1 MVTWVAELTAAATVS
16 FGVVGSS
23 QALHT
28 AAARRRFKFWGKS
41 KVQERTIQYIKYI
54 DGKEKK
60 RGKSDPIVWE
70 NKKMLYSSQP
80 KILKAMMVVS
90 PHWPTQNAMHWGQVH
105 IP

>member
-1 MVTWVAELTAAATVS
+1 MV
-16 FGVVGSS
+16 
-23 QALHT
+23 
-28 AAARRRFKFWGKS
+28 
-41 KVQERTIQYIKYI
+41 
-54 DGKEKK
+54 EKK
-60 RGKSDPIVWE
+60 RRGKSDPKVWE